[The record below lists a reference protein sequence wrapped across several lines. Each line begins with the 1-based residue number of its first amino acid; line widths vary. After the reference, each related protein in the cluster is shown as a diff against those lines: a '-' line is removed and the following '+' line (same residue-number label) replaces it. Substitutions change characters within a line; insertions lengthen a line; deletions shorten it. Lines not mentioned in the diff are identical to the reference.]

1 LGAWCAL
8 WMWKAEQFGL
18 GFIREINEVRGGG
31 EGRGAEGV

>member
-1 LGAWCAL
+1 
-8 WMWKAEQFGL
+8 MWKAEQFGL